1 MTTPKSRL
9 PMGTVP
15 PKTMNH
21 SGITEAR
28 SVSFMFSWRVVV
40 IAVAVMK

>member
-1 MTTPKSRL
+1 MTTPNTRL
-9 PMGTVP
+9 PIGTVP

-21 SGITEAR
+21 SGITVAR
-28 SVSFMFSWRVVV
+28 SVFFMFSCSVVV